1 MTKSSLYE
9 IFLSVAK
16 HKNITKASEELFIS
30 QPAISQNIKQLEDEI
45 GGKLFIRKN
54 KGVELT
60 SLGEILLS
68 QVEPL
73 LYKLNELKNLGEL
86 YTNLKNG
93 FLRIGSNSSNCNQ
106 IISKT
111 LTIFAKK
118 YNNIKIEMIRGSQ
131 ESLLKKLDNGEL
143 DIVYM
148 DKCEVPNN
156 VRIVKEYG
164 IDYQLIG
171 DKAYYD
177 KYKNGELKIENEI
190 ILPNSKNKS
199 REFIDKYFKEKG
211 VTLSPKYELDNYIL
225 LYEFVKNGLGVA
237 FVNLDYYREQ
247 IHSKEVF
254 ILSPKYKIEAR
265 QFFVLENKNY
275 YNPAK
280 DKFLEFTIWQKNT

>member
-9 IFLSVAK
+9 VFLSVAK

-30 QPAISQNIKQLEDEI
+30 QPAISQNIKQLEKEI

-60 SLGEILLS
+60 SLGEILYG

-73 LYKLNELKNLGEL
+73 LSKLNELQNIGEL
-86 YTNLKNG
+86 YENLQNG

-106 IISKT
+106 IISNT
-111 LTIFAKK
+111 LTEFAKK
-118 YNNIKIEMIRGSQ
+118 YNNIKIEMIRGNQ
-131 ESLLKKLDNGEL
+131 ETLLKKLNNGEL

-148 DKCEVPNN
+148 DKCEIPSNIKV
-156 VRIVKEYG
+156 VKEYG

-171 DKAYYD
+171 DKLYFD
-177 KYKNGELKIENEI
+177 KFKNGNLNIENEI

-211 VTLSPKYELDNYIL
+211 VSLSPKYELDNYIL

-237 FVNLDYYREQ
+237 FVNLDYY
-247 IHSKEVF
+247 KEKINCNEVY
-254 ILSPKYKIEAR
+254 ILSPEYKIEAR
-265 QFFVLENKNY
+265 KFFVLENKNY

-280 DKFLEFTIWQKNT
+280 DKFLEFTI